1 MLDAVSSTE
10 STEDTLVRGGCMST
24 GAEGKSDDQ
33 RTVSTERLEG
43 TSTTLGGE
51 ERREGTVEDGSMD
64 GTLGYIMSRKACR
77 IGSLGTTKSDRS
89 LKVVPR
95 LGCTTLGG
103 TAIGPEGVENVSVGD
118 VDGDGLPRCVRPKAG
133 SGGNPGEGVRLS
145 VIGES
150 RVWRKEPT
158 TDSV

>member
-77 IGSLGTTKSDRS
+77 IGSLGTTESDRS

-95 LGCTTLGG
+95 LACATLGEA
-103 TAIGPEGVENVSVGD
+103 AIGPEGVENVSVGD
-118 VDGDGLPRCVRPKAG
+118 VDGDATRGVRPKAG
-133 SGGNPGEGVRLS
+133 SGGNSGEGVRLS